1 MGFNVSNKTIA
12 ERLKNTLSQAQR
24 DQADSFA
31 KLSSG
36 TVFTPEDPRPAER
49 ALSEKMEF
57 KLRALNA
64 SKRNISDA
72 TSFLQTAE
80 SSMSEITNMINRM
93 KEIHISAANTTVGDQ
108 ERRYLFI
115 EYQALYDEI
124 DRISQTAE
132 FNGIPLLNGESE
144 KAPEELIFRIGDA
157 AIIEDPDDR
166 DELTTIRMPNF
177 EDINTTPEALGIY
190 SARDLLDDYDP
201 EEGIPLDE
209 IEEMLEP
216 DDDEYFATVYDEALS
231 RLSTQRAEF
240 GGVQTRLHR
249 ALDFVEVF
257 HENIHAAKARIE
269 DVDYAAETAK
279 LMQSQIQSMAT
290 TALLSQTHTQ
300 MESVL
305 QLLR

>member
-1 MGFNVSNKTIA
+1 MGFNISHKSIA
-12 ERLKNTLSQAQR
+12 ERLKNTLSKARR
-24 DQADSFA
+24 DQSDSFS
-31 KLSSG
+31 KLSTG
-36 TVFTPEDPRPAER
+36 KIFTPEDPRPAER
-49 ALSEKMEF
+49 ALAEKMEF

-80 SSMSEITNMINRM
+80 SSMSEITNMVNRM

-124 DRISQTAE
+124 DRISKTAE
-132 FNGIPLLNGESE
+132 FNGIPLLNGESDN
-144 KAPEELIFRIGDA
+144 APEELVFRIGDA
-157 AIIEDPDDR
+157 AVVDDPDDR
-166 DELTTIRMPNF
+166 DELTTIRMPDF
-177 EDINTTPEALGIY
+177 DQINTTPEALGIY

-201 EEGIPLDE
+201 EEGVPLDE
-209 IEEMLEP
+209 VEEMLEP

-231 RLSTQRAEF
+231 RLSTQRAVF
-240 GGVQTRLHR
+240 GAVQTRLHR

-257 HENIHAAKARIE
+257 HENIYAAKSRIE
-269 DVDYAAETAK
+269 DVDYASETAK
-279 LMQSQIQSMAT
+279 LMQSQIQSAAT
-290 TALLSQTHTQ
+290 TALLSQTHAQ